1 MYSLSLLLFY
11 DGFKIQNSV
20 CNGCDDLT
28 MLCLNI
34 TNFAIITVKDVDYC
48 CIIHDINR
56 SEAYNLLENSVLDD
70 RWHI

>member
-20 CNGCDDLT
+20 CNGCDNLT

-48 CIIHDINR
+48 CIIHDSNR
-56 SEAYNLLENSVLDD
+56 SEANNLLENSVLDD

>member
-1 MYSLSLLLFY
+1 
-11 DGFKIQNSV
+11 
-20 CNGCDDLT
+20 

-48 CIIHDINR
+48 CIIHGINR
-56 SEAYNLLENSVLDD
+56 SEANNLLENSVLDD